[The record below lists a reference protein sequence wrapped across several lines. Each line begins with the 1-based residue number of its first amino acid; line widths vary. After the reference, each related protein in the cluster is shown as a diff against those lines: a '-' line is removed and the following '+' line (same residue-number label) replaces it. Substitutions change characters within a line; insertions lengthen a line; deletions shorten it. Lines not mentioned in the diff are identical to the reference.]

1 MTTVVVV
8 DIAATAGSL
17 ALQEGTSSAIGM
29 TSANKIRFIFG
40 SNQTEKQWLRGR
52 AYAAVG
58 GRERRGC
65 DVLLREVRSRAL
77 AGAVE
82 MKIHCANSASTSAG
96 RILLSQRLRFA
107 PLGMIDYEG
116 TRISDGCRLS
126 ILVSIGQRITDDNG
140 SAPEDR
146 IATVFDVIEQIL

>member
-1 MTTVVVV
+1 M
-8 DIAATAGSL
+8 
-17 ALQEGTSSAIGM
+17 
-29 TSANKIRFIFG
+29 
-40 SNQTEKQWLRGR
+40 
-52 AYAAVG
+52 
-58 GRERRGC
+58 
-65 DVLLREVRSRAL
+65 LLREVRSRAL